1 MANNI
6 SKRGRSESRPT
17 SDRGR
22 SRTAPAGNRSAN
34 GDAPERK
41 GPRPL
46 ISVFGSSRT
55 HEGEELYSDSLWM
68 GRLLGQNGFDVV
80 TGGYS
85 GVMEAVSRGAHEVG
99 AHVKG
104 VTMRPFGETT
114 NTYII
119 EEITTRD
126 FYARLRRLV
135 DQVDGY
141 VVMQGGMGTLAE
153 LTFTWQKLWLKMLPE
168 RPCVLVG
175 RRWQRVLDCWLENLI
190 VDPADYSCMTV
201 ADNPEQACAILRAHF
216 SGKDVNAAVE
226 K

>member
-6 SKRGRSESRPT
+6 SKRGRSDPRPA
-17 SDRGR
+17 SERGR
-22 SRTAPAGNRSAN
+22 SRTAPAGNRSSN
-34 GDAPERK
+34 GAADRK

-46 ISVFGSSRT
+46 ISVFGSSRAL
-55 HEGEELYSDSLWM
+55 EGDELYTESLRM

-85 GVMEAVSRGAHEVG
+85 GVMEAVSRGAHETG

-104 VTMRPFGETT
+104 ITMRPFGETT
-114 NTYII
+114 NAYIR

-175 RRWQRVLDCWLENLI
+175 LRWQRVLDSWLENLI
-190 VDPADYSCMTV
+190 VDPGDYSCMTV
-201 ADNPEQACAILRAHF
+201 ADNPERACAILRAHF
-216 SGKDVNAAVE
+216 NGKTATTDVE